1 MTSSFSNMLLAAVL
15 CFRLDDLDE
24 MEAEMQSVIEKGQE
38 MIDEGYKALEQL
50 VKDFDFD
57 RIVYLGANVLKG
69 IAQESQLKICELTA
83 GKVTTTFDSPM
94 GFRHGPKSVIND
106 KTLTI
111 VYMSD
116 DEYQRQY
123 EYDIVKEISSQRK
136 ANRLV
141 AVSAH
146 SDPEIESMVDL
157 FVNFDLDHKK
167 DNVFLGFDYILVAQ
181 IIALFKSLSYGVTP
195 DNPCPSGEVNRVVKG
210 VTIYE
215 YKAK

>member
-1 MTSSFSNMLLAAVL
+1 M
-15 CFRLDDLDE
+15 
-24 MEAEMQSVIEKGQE
+24 
-38 MIDEGYKALEQL
+38 
-50 VKDFDFD
+50 
-57 RIVYLGANVLKG
+57 
-69 IAQESQLKICELTA
+69 
-83 GKVTTTFDSPM
+83 
-94 GFRHGPKSVIND
+94 
-106 KTLTI
+106 
-111 VYMSD
+111 
-116 DEYQRQY
+116 
-123 EYDIVKEISSQRK
+123 
-136 ANRLV
+136 V

-181 IIALFKSLSYGVTP
+181 IIALFKSLSYGITP

>member
-1 MTSSFSNMLLAAVL
+1 M
-15 CFRLDDLDE
+15 
-24 MEAEMQSVIEKGQE
+24 
-38 MIDEGYKALEQL
+38 
-50 VKDFDFD
+50 
-57 RIVYLGANVLKG
+57 YLGANVLKG

-181 IIALFKSLSYGVTP
+181 IIALFKSLSYGITP

>member
-111 VYMSD
+111 V
-116 DEYQRQY
+116 
-123 EYDIVKEISSQRK
+123 
-136 ANRLV
+136 
-141 AVSAH
+141 
-146 SDPEIESMVDL
+146 
-157 FVNFDLDHKK
+157 
-167 DNVFLGFDYILVAQ
+167 
-181 IIALFKSLSYGVTP
+181 T
-195 DNPCPSGEVNRVVKG
+195 
-210 VTIYE
+210 
-215 YKAK
+215 